1 MSEEVRLFDG
11 RENEDWVVVKVMIS
25 GCDGCGGGGENTYVA
40 VFWIYT
46 SPARLVETHLALG

>member
-40 VFWIYT
+40 VFWI
-46 SPARLVETHLALG
+46 